1 MTCAEIDAHIE
12 ALFDG
17 AIDPTLKN
25 SVKTHLSICPS
36 CAERLERMQAM
47 RILMR
52 KIDVPRPLRS
62 LDARVMGAFQER
74 HAPSQASTA
83 WWRRLIFGT
92 VLVPKPALAMSLVAV
107 CLALFVGIQVGR
119 LSGTQIVMTFPT
131 SPAYIGS
138 APVTPSQANVEP
150 IARQPIVTQR
160 TALPRN
166 ESRPS
171 TLLRSESHPS
181 MPRKAPREVFTR
193 TARTKPL
200 ESFTVISSSGT
211 NYSTSAALVGFDPV
225 TGTKARVI
233 KREEEK

>member
-25 SVKTHLSICPS
+25 SVETHLSICPS

-52 KIDVPRPLRS
+52 KIDVPRPSPS

-138 APVTPSQANVEP
+138 APVTPSQVNVEP
-150 IARQPIVTQR
+150 TARQPIVPQR
-160 TALPRN
+160 TALLRN

-171 TLLRSESHPS
+171 RLRKV
-181 MPRKAPREVFTR
+181 PRQLIARV
-193 TARTKPL
+193 ARTKPL